1 MDTASVVT
9 ASGAP
14 AAAAAAPA
22 PAAPPSGRLS
32 RLRPDATALAI
43 SLAVVAVHASVF
55 PSMPVAPWAAV
66 LNEWLVWFTGL
77 YVLLTGLTAVSQRV
91 APPGG
96 LFGRARAAGR
106 AGRG

>member
-1 MDTASVVT
+1 VDTASDVP
-9 ASGAP
+9 ASTAP
-14 AAAAAAPA
+14 ASSA
-22 PAAPPSGRLS
+22 AAPPSGPLS
-32 RLRPDATALAI
+32 GLRPDATALAI

-96 LFGRARAAGR
+96 LFGRARVGRRAGR
-106 AGRG
+106 A